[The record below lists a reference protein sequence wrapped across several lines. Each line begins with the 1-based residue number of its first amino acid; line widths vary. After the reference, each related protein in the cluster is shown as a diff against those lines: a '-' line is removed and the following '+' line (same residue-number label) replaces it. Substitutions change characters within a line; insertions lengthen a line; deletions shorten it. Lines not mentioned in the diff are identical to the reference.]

1 MEEGKKICIEDA
13 IKILHKDGIEISKE
27 DAQILLD
34 FFYIIAEIVVE
45 QHVNDED
52 FS

>member
-1 MEEGKKICIEDA
+1 MEEEKRISIEKA
-13 IKILHKDGIEISKE
+13 LKILEAEGIELSKE

-45 QHVNDED
+45 QHVNDEK